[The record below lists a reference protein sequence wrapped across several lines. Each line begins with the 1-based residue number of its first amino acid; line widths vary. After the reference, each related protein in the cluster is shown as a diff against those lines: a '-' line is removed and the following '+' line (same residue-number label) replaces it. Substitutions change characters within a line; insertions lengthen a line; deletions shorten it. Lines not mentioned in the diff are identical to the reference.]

1 MASQKRVVAHKRC
14 FIILIIVLQG
24 NIRYQ
29 VVGEYPAPS
38 LFSVDPVSGQVQIIR
53 SVREDTTAT
62 VYNVKYY
69 YWMKTYCLNKIPSRD
84 IITVTTAGQHNMRK
98 VKRLWHIQKFIL
110 FIIFF
115 LWGILK
121 DKKTTFVLIYF
132 SVFLYSWILQYCT
145 DS

>member
-1 MASQKRVVAHKRC
+1 MTSQKRVVAHKRC

-24 NIRYQ
+24 TIRYQ

-38 LFSVDPVSGQVQIIR
+38 LFSVDPVGGQVQIIR

-69 YWMKTYCLNKIPSRD
+69 CRMKTYCLNKILSRD

-110 FIIFF
+110 FIIIFCGAF
-115 LWGILK
+115 
-121 DKKTTFVLIYF
+121 
-132 SVFLYSWILQYCT
+132 
-145 DS
+145 